1 MNRNKNLMRRFNLQ
15 TFAGG
20 TSIART
26 DAEALIPVQES
37 HEIIQGV
44 VEQSAVLQ
52 RGRRLANMTAAQY
65 KMPVLDLLPVAY
77 FVNGEGGSAMKQTTN
92 MAWDKKVIYAEEIA
106 VICLKDKGD
115 AASVM
120 NSLHD
125 HVTQR
130 QGTFEEYAPEQAGMT
145 GRAIITRQDR
155 YVTLIISNKNGLVQK
170 AFESCFE

>member
-1 MNRNKNLMRRFNLQ
+1 MRKNKILI
-15 TFAGG
+15 
-20 TSIART
+20 IAVVLLIFLSACGAS
-26 DAEALIPVQES
+26 AENSDSSKMIPVSNLKDAMLAADTTLPELVTVS
-37 HEIIQGV
+37 GSD
-44 VEQSAVLQ
+44 EQAELNFSYLSDIS
-52 RGRRLANMTAAQY
+52 Y
-65 KMPVLDLLPVAY
+65 DLIEDYFYAY
-77 FVNGEGGSAMKQTTN
+77 AKDGS
-92 MAWDKKVIYAEEIA
+92 AEEIA